1 MVGEALR
8 WLGALELAG
17 TMVFGLA
24 LAVDGL
30 TRRRSAATRRGVWAL
45 ALVVALALPVT
56 RLGLPLTRVAV
67 AGSTKLWVS
76 SGVAVVLFAVWA
88 IGAAALLVRLGH
100 GVWEARRVR
109 AASGVLCDA
118 AWQASLRALQ
128 EHGRPAVELRVGDEL
143 RAPVVVGVWRPAV
156 IVPREMLGMSATGRR
171 SLLAHELAHVVRGD
185 VLLLMAGAVGRAIYW
200 VSPLAWTALRRL
212 RARAEDAA
220 DDAVLQAGVPSSSY
234 AAQLVSVARA
244 QLERAGRV
252 AAGGLRARV
261 GAVLDVRRVRGSARV
276 RRWGLPRL
284 VGAALMLATMV
295 TACEAR
301 SGEPRAAMMTASAQ
315 RTP

>member
-30 TRRRSAATRRGVWAL
+30 LRRRSAATRRGVWAL

-56 RLGLPLTRVAV
+56 RLALA
-67 AGSTKLWVS
+67 ASTKLWVS
-76 SGVAVVLFAVWA
+76 PGVWPVVAAVLFGVWA
-88 IGAAALLVRLGH
+88 IGAAALLGRLGH

-109 AASGVLCDA
+109 AASVVLCDA

-128 EHGRPAVELRVGDEL
+128 EQGRPAVELRVGDEL
-143 RAPVVVGVWRPAV
+143 RAPAVVGVWRAAV
-156 IVPREMLGMSATGRR
+156 IVPREMLAMSATGRR

-301 SGEPRAAMMTASAQ
+301 SGEPRAATMTASDQ

>member
-45 ALVVALALPVT
+45 ALVVALALPLT
-56 RLGLPLTRVAV
+56 RLAM
-67 AGSTKLWVS
+67 AGPTKLWGSEVWP
-76 SGVAVVLFAVWA
+76 GVAVVLFAVWA

-185 VLLLMAGAVGRAIYW
+185 VLLLMVGAVGRAIYW